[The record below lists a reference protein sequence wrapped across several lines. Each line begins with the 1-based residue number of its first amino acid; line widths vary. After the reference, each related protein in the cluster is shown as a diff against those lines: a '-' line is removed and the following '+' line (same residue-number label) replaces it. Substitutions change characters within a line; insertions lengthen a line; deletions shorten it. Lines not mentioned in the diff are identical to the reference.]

1 MEKQLVLFSIKT
13 HLNGLTGN
21 NSAGGEEDVIDGHDL
36 SRVKHLH
43 GLIQKPEQTERH
55 EQIPRSTVRDQRVFS
70 EGSDALDLE
79 AARDDHDDEHDVE
92 DGIGE
97 LQVTSTDRLRDHS

>member
-1 MEKQLVLFSIKT
+1 MTSVCF
-13 HLNGLTGN
+13 N
-21 NSAGGEEDVIDGHDL
+21 
-36 SRVKHLH
+36 
-43 GLIQKPEQTERH
+43 
-55 EQIPRSTVRDQRVFS
+55 

-79 AARDDHDDEHDVE
+79 AAGDDHDDEHDVE